1 MSMFANR
8 EKSRWLT
15 AAGVLVVLTYLFPVY
30 WMVVSAFKNNA
41 ELFRNP
47 PTLFPVEPTM
57 AAFRWIF
64 ERDNV
69 ALYLWNSF
77 FIASSTTLLTLI
89 LAAPAAYGLS
99 KIRARWVDA
108 ALIFILVI
116 QVLPPAL
123 LATPMFVIFRQFEL
137 INTRLSVV
145 LADTTRTL
153 PFALIILRTQ
163 FLMVPNEL
171 EEAARID
178 GCSRVTAFLRI
189 VLPAAFRAEVEHTKL
204 IVSLGDYGEL
214 GVWPEAE
221 WDDRAA
227 AKQLAEHDSHGSAK
241 AFREFTKNAH
251 EVKLDGQFRFAVSE
265 NLRRRAGFT
274 DTGTSQP
281 LYVIGARNR
290 IEIWERSRHEAF
302 YGEGGK

>member
-1 MSMFANR
+1 MSMFASR

-99 KIRARWVDA
+99 KIRERWIDA

-178 GCSRVTAFLRI
+178 GCSRVTAFLRV
-189 VLPAAFRAEVEHTKL
+189 VLPAARGGL
-204 IVSLGDYGEL
+204 IVVSVISFIMAYGDLVYSLSFLPRKELHPATVGLYG
-214 GVWPEAE
+214 W
-221 WDDRAA
+221 
-227 AKQLAEHDSHGSAK
+227 
-241 AFREFTKNAH
+241 
-251 EVKLDGQFRFAVSE
+251 
-265 NLRRRAGFT
+265 
-274 DTGTSQP
+274 
-281 LYVIGARNR
+281 IGAEYADWNNVMAFASVVTLPV
-290 IEIWERSRHEAF
+290 IVLFLLLQRHIVA
-302 YGEGGK
+302 GLTDGALK

>member
-1 MSMFANR
+1 MFASR

-77 FIASSTTLLTLI
+77 FIASSTTLLTLL

-99 KIRARWVDA
+99 KIRERWVDA

-178 GCSRVTAFLRI
+178 GCSRVTAFLRV
-189 VLPAAFRAEVEHTKL
+189 VLPAARGGL
-204 IVSLGDYGEL
+204 IVVSVISFIMAYGDLVYSLSFLPRKELHPATVGLYG
-214 GVWPEAE
+214 W
-221 WDDRAA
+221 
-227 AKQLAEHDSHGSAK
+227 
-241 AFREFTKNAH
+241 
-251 EVKLDGQFRFAVSE
+251 
-265 NLRRRAGFT
+265 
-274 DTGTSQP
+274 
-281 LYVIGARNR
+281 IGAEYADWNNVMAFAAVVTLPVVVLFLLLQ
-290 IEIWERSRHEAF
+290 RHIVA
-302 YGEGGK
+302 GLTDGALK